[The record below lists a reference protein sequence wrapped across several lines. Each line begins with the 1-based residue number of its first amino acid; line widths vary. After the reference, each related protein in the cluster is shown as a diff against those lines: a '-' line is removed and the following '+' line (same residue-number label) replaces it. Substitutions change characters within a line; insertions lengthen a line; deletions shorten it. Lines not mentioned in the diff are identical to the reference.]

1 MIVLAGR
8 VCLAIALLAGAG
20 TVLFGWHALRADP
33 SDDAV
38 DDVPGAVS
46 GWLRRGPAVMLAGT
60 VTAFAL
66 LEVALFT
73 DDFSVQFVAEH
84 HRRATGTLYTAT
96 SAWAGLEGSLLLW
109 TTIIALYLFVVA
121 RRAGRD
127 VDDRVGIGAV
137 ATMAVIATFFV
148 GLVLIVAP
156 TFTTTPARL
165 ADGSGANPLLQDN
178 PLMAIHPPL
187 LYLGYVGFM
196 VPFAFAV
203 SALMIRE
210 QGPAW
215 VLRTQRWALIAW
227 TFLTVGILIGGL
239 WSYEVLG
246 WGGYW
251 AWDPVENASF
261 LPWLV
266 GTAFLHSAVMHA
278 RRGMLPA
285 WSVGLVLSTFLF
297 TLLGTF
303 LARSGVIAS
312 VHAFSGSSLGPVLLV
327 FLLVVTAIVTWLFV
341 TRLSLVSRGPRLSS
355 LFSGEGAF
363 LVNNLLLAF
372 FAVVVLI
379 GTISP
384 IVLEALNGDRIAVG
398 RPFFDVWAV
407 WISLGLM
414 LAMVIGAVSPYRRA
428 SLRDLWSTLR
438 LPTQF
443 GLAFAAVLVAFGL
456 RHPFVIVV
464 AALFG
469 LVLGT
474 AVGQL
479 ITATKART
487 DARGRVVA
495 CMAALRARPGFWGGQ
510 CAHVGLAIVALGIAA
525 SSGLAQRGTVTL
537 EPGATATVAGLEI
550 TYLRPTVGRSATY
563 SSQGAQ
569 FRVRRGDEFAT
580 LEPAFHQYPNLRQ
593 PIGVPAVWTSSS
605 GSDAYLALAGLDSN
619 GASLRVIRYPM
630 LILIWIG
637 GFIMTAGG
645 VVGLSLRWWRGRVD
659 RRTSLIIDE
668 VPAVTP

>member
-8 VCLAIALLAGAG
+8 VCLAVAMLAGAG
-20 TVLFGWHALRADP
+20 TVAFGWRALRANAGDELRP
-33 SDDAV
+33 SA
-38 DDVPGAVS
+38 

-60 VTAFAL
+60 VAAFAL

-73 DDFSVQFVAEH
+73 DNFSVQFVAEH

-109 TTIIALYLFVVA
+109 TTIIALYLFIVS

-137 ATMAVIATFFV
+137 ATMSVIATFFV
-148 GLVLIVAP
+148 GLVLIVSP
-156 TFTTTPARL
+156 TFATTPARL
-165 ADGSGANPLLQDN
+165 ADGNGANPLLQDN
-178 PLMAIHPPL
+178 VLMAIHPPL

-196 VPFAFAV
+196 VPFSFAV
-203 SALMIRE
+203 SALIVRA

-227 TFLTVGILIGGL
+227 TFLTVGIVIGGL

-327 FLLVVTAIVTWLFV
+327 FLLVVTAAVTWLFV
-341 TRLSLVSRGPRLSS
+341 TRLNLVSRGPRLAS

-363 LVNNLLLAF
+363 LLNNLLLTF
-372 FAVVVLI
+372 FAVVVLV

-384 IVLEALNGDRIAVG
+384 IVLEAINGDRIAVG

-428 SLRDLWSTLR
+428 TLRELWTRLR

-443 GLAFAAVLVAFGL
+443 GLAFAAVLVAGGL
-456 RHPFVIVV
+456 RHPFVIIV

-469 LVLGT
+469 LVFGT
-474 AVGQL
+474 AVGEL
-479 ITATKART
+479 VLATKART
-487 DARGRVVA
+487 DSRGRLVA
-495 CMAALRARPGFWGGQ
+495 GLAALRARPGFWGGQ
-510 CAHVGLAIVALGIAA
+510 LAHVGLAIVALGIAT
-525 SSGLAQRGTVTL
+525 SSGLAERATITL
-537 EPGATATVAGLEI
+537 EPGASASAAGLEL
-550 TYLRPTVGRSATY
+550 TYIRPTVGRT
-563 SSQGAQ
+563 SSYTAQGAQ
-569 FRVRRGDEFAT
+569 IRVRRGDEFAI

-593 PIGVPAVWTSSS
+593 PIGVPAVWTTSR
-605 GSDAYLALAGLDSN
+605 GSDAYLALAGLDSS
-619 GASLRVIRYPM
+619 GATLRVIRYPL

-637 GFIMTAGG
+637 GFTMTAGG
-645 VVGLSLRWWRGRVD
+645 ALGLLLRWWRARAD
-659 RRTSLIIDE
+659 RSIALVIDDS
-668 VPAVTP
+668 PAVHA